1 MINTLF
7 ACGKSKHK
15 PKKWKIP
22 EGVTSGPLLFFYGNS
37 HGKQEWHQQKYV
49 FKHIRALASV
59 RFIGAGYCL
68 FDKVSFYWE
77 KKRKKKKRDLRIY
90 LMHVSFC
97 LFTCETYP
105 LFVCFVFIIQFIE
118 QFKASS
124 PLCVSVGKLLF
135 DRQNSAMVRHTG
147 LQLFE
152 HAVK

>member
-1 MINTLF
+1 M
-7 ACGKSKHK
+7 
-15 PKKWKIP
+15 
-22 EGVTSGPLLFFYGNS
+22 
-37 HGKQEWHQQKYV
+37 

-59 RFIGAGYCL
+59 RFIGAWYCL

-147 LQLFE
+147 LQLLE

>member
-1 MINTLF
+1 M
-7 ACGKSKHK
+7 
-15 PKKWKIP
+15 
-22 EGVTSGPLLFFYGNS
+22 
-37 HGKQEWHQQKYV
+37 

-59 RFIGAGYCL
+59 RFISAGYCL

-77 KKRKKKKRDLRIY
+77 KKRKKKKERKKRDLRIY
-90 LMHVSFC
+90 LMYVSFC

-147 LQLFE
+147 LQLLE

>member
-1 MINTLF
+1 MWQIQAQT
-7 ACGKSKHK
+7 
-15 PKKWKIP
+15 KKM
-22 EGVTSGPLLFFYGNS
+22 ENGGSDMGPYFFFYGNS

-59 RFIGAGYCL
+59 RFISAGYCL

-77 KKRKKKKRDLRIY
+77 KKRKKQKRDLRIY
-90 LMHVSFC
+90 LMHVSFY
-97 LFTCETYP
+97 LFTCETYT

-147 LQLFE
+147 LQLLE

>member
-1 MINTLF
+1 M
-7 ACGKSKHK
+7 
-15 PKKWKIP
+15 
-22 EGVTSGPLLFFYGNS
+22 
-37 HGKQEWHQQKYV
+37 

-59 RFIGAGYCL
+59 RFISAGYCL

-77 KKRKKKKRDLRIY
+77 KKERKKKRDLRIY

-97 LFTCETYP
+97 LFTCETYL

-135 DRQNSAMVRHTG
+135 DHQNSAMVRHTG
-147 LQLFE
+147 LQLLE

>member
-1 MINTLF
+1 M
-7 ACGKSKHK
+7 
-15 PKKWKIP
+15 
-22 EGVTSGPLLFFYGNS
+22 
-37 HGKQEWHQQKYV
+37 

-59 RFIGAGYCL
+59 RFISAGYCL

-77 KKRKKKKRDLRIY
+77 KKERKKKKRSKDLLDACFI
-90 LMHVSFC
+90 
-97 LFTCETYP
+97 LFVYMGIYP

-147 LQLFE
+147 LQLLE

>member
-7 ACGKSKHK
+7 SCGKSKHK

-59 RFIGAGYCL
+59 RFISAGYCL

-77 KKRKKKKRDLRIY
+77 KKRKKQKRDLRIY

-147 LQLFE
+147 LQLLE